1 MGRLTMRLAPD
12 GLREVII
19 ATATLGVS
27 GGVCVWAAMAVSA
40 WWWIPAAILAAL
52 WLFVLAF
59 FRDPQRAIPAG
70 QGLLVAPADGKVTEV
85 SRLDS
90 YEGIDGP
97 VLKISIFLSIFNVH
111 INRAACDGRV
121 VRTTYKPGEFLD
133 VRHPECGMRNEW
145 NTIVFDAGGSIG
157 GPVVIRQIAGLIA
170 RRIVCNVAEGDTVR
184 RGERIGMIKFGSRT
198 DLVVPAASG
207 LESAVQ
213 VNDVVKAGSTI
224 MLRPAACSTDSRL
237 MSSTGEMPVTQRR
250 SEVTSGEASS

>member
-1 MGRLTMRLAPD
+1 MRLAPD
-12 GLREVII
+12 GWRELLIG
-19 ATATLGVS
+19 TAMLAG
-27 GGVCVWAAMAVSA
+27 GAGVCIWAALAVSA
-40 WWWIPAAILAAL
+40 WWWIPAVILLAL

-59 FRDPQRAIPAG
+59 FRDPTRAIPAESG
-70 QGLLVAPADGKVTEV
+70 VLVAPADGKVTEV

-133 VRHPECGMRNEW
+133 VRHPECGIRNEW
-145 NTIVFDAGGSIG
+145 NTIVFEAGGSIG
-157 GPVVIRQIAGLIA
+157 GLIVIRQIAGLIA
-170 RRIVCNVAEGDTVR
+170 RRIVCNIAEGATVR

-207 LESAVQ
+207 LEPAVQ
-213 VNDVVKAGSTI
+213 VNDMVKAGTTI
-224 MLRPAACSTDSRL
+224 MMRP
-237 MSSTGEMPVTQRR
+237 G
-250 SEVTSGEASS
+250 